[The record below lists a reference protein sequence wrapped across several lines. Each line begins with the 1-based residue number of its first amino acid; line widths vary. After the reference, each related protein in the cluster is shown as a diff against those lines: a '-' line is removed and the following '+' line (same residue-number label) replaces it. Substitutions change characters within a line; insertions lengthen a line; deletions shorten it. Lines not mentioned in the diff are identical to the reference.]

1 MMSNVGGA
9 LSLYR
14 VNKEESVLLRLSEE
28 REREYSATNNFAP
41 VSYKLSMSVAYMK
54 PTRFVHLEIALIQQQ
69 VV

>member
-1 MMSNVGGA
+1 MSNVGGA

-14 VNKEESVLLRLSEE
+14 VNKEESVLLRLTE
-28 REREYSATNNFAP
+28 EREYSATNNFAP